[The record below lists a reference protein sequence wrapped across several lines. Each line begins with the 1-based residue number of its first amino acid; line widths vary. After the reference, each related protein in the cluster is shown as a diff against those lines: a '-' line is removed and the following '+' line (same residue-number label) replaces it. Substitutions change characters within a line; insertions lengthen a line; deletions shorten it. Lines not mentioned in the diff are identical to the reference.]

1 MATPEYDKN
10 NCTRY
15 NLKLNNKTDADV
27 IEKLK
32 QVENVQG
39 YIKGLIRKDMERQ
52 RTETAEQD
60 LPPTGKIECPLV
72 NGGFQDDE
80 AMAVAER
87 ENHRIQTEFVRGR
100 WELTIDLD
108 ARKVIRQIDH
118 K

>member
-39 YIKGLIRKDMERQ
+39 YIKGLIRKEIMKEKEKDR
-52 RTETAEQD
+52 
-60 LPPTGKIECPLV
+60 
-72 NGGFQDDE
+72 
-80 AMAVAER
+80 
-87 ENHRIQTEFVRGR
+87 
-100 WELTIDLD
+100 
-108 ARKVIRQIDH
+108 
-118 K
+118 